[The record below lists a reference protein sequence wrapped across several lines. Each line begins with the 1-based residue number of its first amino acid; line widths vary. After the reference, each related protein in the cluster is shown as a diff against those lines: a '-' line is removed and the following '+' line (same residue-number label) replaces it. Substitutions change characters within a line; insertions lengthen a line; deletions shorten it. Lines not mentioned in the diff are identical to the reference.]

1 MIKDMTEGSPSKIIL
16 KFAMPMLLS
25 MLFQQLYNV
34 VDSIVAGKF
43 IGVDALA
50 SVGASYPITMLFI
63 AIATGASVGCCIVIS
78 QLFGAKRL
86 AKMNKSAIST
96 AIISL
101 VSLSIILM
109 LIGVIICNP
118 LMRLIVHPCRHIR
131 HLSTVPSRV
140 HTGNRVP
147 VSLQHG
153 HSSVHRAAGESAR
166 LLCTF

>member
-34 VDSIVAGKF
+34 VDSVVAGKF

-86 AKMNKSAIST
+86 AKMKSAIST

-109 LIGVIICNP
+109 LIGVVICVT
-118 LMRLIVHPCRHIR
+118 L
-131 HLSTVPSRV
+131 
-140 HTGNRVP
+140 
-147 VSLQHG
+147 
-153 HSSVHRAAGESAR
+153 
-166 LLCTF
+166 